1 MTWAYRGVDK
11 TVDMY
16 PAGVNEKLR
25 TCFDSMLVFKG
36 GPSAKMF
43 SGLSIPSYMRDWLLM
58 RFALEDGT
66 IDTEEV
72 EAYIRKSIPRK
83 EDWSMLKAQM
93 INEHKTVTIL
103 AKIRADI
110 DVREGYGLFQLP
122 DLGFPTRKLE
132 AVIDNHVLREHKESL
147 LSSSETWGVIT
158 MEWRPY
164 DVQGKDGAG
173 TIYMTNFVPFRPY
186 HVDADYYRAARSEFT
201 TEEWIDVLL
210 AGIDYNPQGFL
221 DTAQKLTLLA
231 RILPFVEPRVNLIEL
246 APKST
251 GKSYVYSQLSKY
263 GWLVSGG
270 SVTRA
275 RLFYDINRNEVGLIS
290 RYDYVALDE
299 IQTIIFPKA
308 EEIQG
313 ALKGYLENGE
323 YRVGDYRGVG
333 QAGFVLLGNIREE
346 MMNERSN
353 MFAELP
359 PSFQESALLDR
370 FHGFIPGWEL
380 PRIRENMKVHGWAL
394 NVEYLTE
401 IFHDIRSDLRYRQ
414 TTECLL
420 SVPGRADGRD
430 TEAVKRISTA
440 YLKLLFPN
448 AISPSDISKEDFR
461 RFCFE
466 PAFRMRGTIRKQL
479 HLMDTEYSDCMPD
492 ITVID

>member
-1 MTWAYRGVDK
+1 M
-11 TVDMY
+11 DMY
-16 PAGVNEKLR
+16 PTGVGQKLR

-36 GPSAKMF
+36 GSNAKMF

-58 RFALEDGT
+58 RFASDDGS
-66 IDTEEV
+66 IDTDEV
-72 EAYIRKSIPRK
+72 EAYIRKSIPQK
-83 EDWSMLKAQM
+83 EDWSILKAKM
-93 INEHKTVTIL
+93 VNEHRPVTIL
-103 AKIRADI
+103 AKVRADV

-122 DLGFPTRKLE
+122 DLGFPSRKLE
-132 AVIDNHVLREHKESL
+132 AVIDDYVLKEHTESL
-147 LSSSETWGVIT
+147 LSSSETWGVIK

-164 DVQGKDGAG
+164 DVHGKDGVG
-173 TIYMTNFVPFRPY
+173 TIYMTSFTPFRPY
-186 HVDADYYRAARSEFT
+186 HVDADYYRSARTAFG
-201 TEEWIDVLL
+201 TEEWINVLL

-221 DTAQKLTLLA
+221 DTPQKLTLLA

-246 APKST
+246 APKAT
-251 GKSYVYSQLSKY
+251 GKSYMYSQLSKY

-270 SVTRA
+270 SMTRA
-275 RLFYDINRNEVGLIS
+275 RLFYDIGRKEVGLIS

-299 IQTIIFPKA
+299 IQTIVFPTA
-308 EEIQG
+308 EEVQG

-333 QAGFVLLGNIREE
+333 QAGFVLLGNIRQEI
-346 MMNERSN
+346 MSDHSN
-353 MFAELP
+353 MFRELP
-359 PSFQESALLDR
+359 LTFQESALLDR

-401 IFHDIRSDLRYRQ
+401 MFHALREDLRYRQ
-414 TTECLL
+414 TVEELL

-448 AISPSDISKEDFR
+448 AVSPSDISKEDFR
-461 RFCFE
+461 KFCFE
-466 PAFRMRGTIRKQL
+466 PAMRMRGRIRKQL
-479 HLMDTEYSDCMPD
+479 CIMDMEYSEHLPA
-492 ITVID
+492 ITVVN